1 MEFQIN
7 KVICTE
13 FQAKLSPT
21 QQKGLKLPDYVHIR
35 PCHIVKYRHSGLPFI
50 VNNNIIRLPINS
62 ENNLMKN
69 KVILQFENNEN
80 ETKLDYNRIQIE
92 SNKTQIESNKT
103 QIDSNKTQ
111 IRSNK
116 TQIRSQETQY
126 ATENSQSMY
135 NKEKYL
141 KHMNKVGVLYS
152 KITVSGNAILSLNNE
167 TLTHMLTW
175 EDMWN
180 LLRSGK
186 KSKS

>member
-92 SNKTQIESNKT
+92 SNKTQI
-103 QIDSNKTQ
+103 DSNKTQ